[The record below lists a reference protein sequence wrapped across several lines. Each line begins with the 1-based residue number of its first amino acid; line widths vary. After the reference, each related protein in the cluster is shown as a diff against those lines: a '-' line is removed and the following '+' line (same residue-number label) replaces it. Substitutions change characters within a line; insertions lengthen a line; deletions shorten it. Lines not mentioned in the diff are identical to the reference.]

1 MLRKIRIGISVVLFS
16 LITFFFLDFAGILPN
31 SFHRL
36 AHLQFIP
43 ALLSFSV
50 GILIFLILLTLLF
63 GRFYCSTIC
72 PMGIFQDI
80 VARVSKS
87 VGKKRKR
94 YGYSPAKNILRW
106 VILPSS

>member
-63 GRFYCSTIC
+63 VLFYCSNIC
-72 PMGIFQDI
+72 PMVIFQDI
-80 VARVSKS
+80 VERV
-87 VGKKRKR
+87 
-94 YGYSPAKNILRW
+94 
-106 VILPSS
+106 

>member
-50 GILIFLILLTLLF
+50 GILIFL
-63 GRFYCSTIC
+63 
-72 PMGIFQDI
+72 
-80 VARVSKS
+80 KS
-87 VGKKRKR
+87 ATPFPKCYLHKEKWTFD
-94 YGYSPAKNILRW
+94 S
-106 VILPSS
+106 

>member
-43 ALLSFSV
+43 ALLSLCRYTY
-50 GILIFLILLTLLF
+50 ILNSIDIAFRTFLLF
-63 GRFYCSTIC
+63 YHLSDGNFS
-72 PMGIFQDI
+72 
-80 VARVSKS
+80 
-87 VGKKRKR
+87 
-94 YGYSPAKNILRW
+94 GYSGTCIEICRKEKEKIWL
-106 VILPSS
+106 